1 MKNMKGASIMSAMK
15 KYLSLLLILVLVLT
29 HAPLS
34 ALAES
39 GLGED
44 GQLETEEDISLD
56 DDEITLDDD
65 ETEEDD
71 LEVSD
76 EDLDVEVTDPEAD
89 EIEII
94 YPDELLV
101 GHPTVLKGDFFTEM
115 IGNDTAD
122 IDVRALIHGYNL
134 VNWDQSQGVYVIDP
148 SVVQN
153 VKVME
158 DAEGNRTYF
167 LGLWEDLQYSDGTP
181 ITAWD
186 YAFSLL
192 LMMSPEIE
200 EIGGKI
206 YRAEHILGY
215 DEYITKQADTLGG
228 VSVLSDYQL
237 AITLDHEFLPY
248 FFEIGLLLCVP
259 YPISEIAP
267 GCKVYDDGY
276 GIYIGNED
284 KSIEEPI
291 YTAELLK
298 ETILNPD
305 TGYNSHPKVVSGP
318 YVLNDYDGI
327 TAHFEINP
335 YFKGAW
341 VNNSLPEDFNF
352 DMDDFE
358 GVGTGEVKNY
368 SGANYIKVDRLDEDG
383 NEDPFYL
390 VKPSIKYI
398 SFSVAD
404 NDTMAE
410 DLTTGKFNLV
420 NKVVYG
426 PTILEC
432 LGASGVDAETALS
445 VLTLPGSE
453 KEEAED
459 SEALPEKEEEE
470 KALDEEQAEEE
481 TEEPEEEEL
490 EEQPEEKPEEELEE
504 EPEEEPEKEPEEKLK
519 EDEFAETA
527 DEESEEKEIRYA
539 KATDYGINNT
549 PYPRIGLAFF
559 TFSYDWPTVHEMEV
573 RQAIAWCMD
582 RDQLTYDYCQDFG
595 IRVDGYYGIEQWEYL
610 LITGQ
615 LDYPIVND
623 PENPLTDEQL
633 EEETA
638 KWEALSLDN
647 LVQYHVDLDKANEL
661 LDNAGWTLNRDGE
674 PYRKGVDD
682 VRCKEVDGELTALDL
697 KMMYPAGNHIVDTI
711 QENFI
716 DNLNKVGILLTLV
729 PTDMQELF
737 YAYYRETE
745 RTTDMIYL
753 ATNFHVIVDP
763 SITYSCDP
771 TADHLIWNNTYSDD
785 EELWQDAVDMRKTEP
800 GAVYEYVTKW
810 ITFQERYNEV
820 LPCIPLYSN
829 IYFDFFTGMLQN
841 YHITAHVTW
850 TQAILESYFG
860 EPPEEEAG
868 DADFG
873 EIFMDGEGFEVDD
886 EDIEIDD

>member
-1 MKNMKGASIMSAMK
+1 MKNMK
-15 KYLSLLLILVLVLT
+15 KYLSLLLILALVFT

-44 GQLETEEDISLD
+44 GQTRTEEEQDIVLD
-56 DDEITLDDD
+56 DDELIP
-65 ETEEDD
+65 EEEEEEDI
-71 LEVSD
+71 EVSD
-76 EDLDVEVTDPEAD
+76 EELDVQVTDPEAD

-148 SVVQN
+148 SVVQS
-153 VKVME
+153 VKVM
-158 DAEGNRTYF
+158 DDKDGNRTYF
-167 LGLWEDLQYSDGTP
+167 LALWDDLQYSDGTP

-215 DEYITKQADTLGG
+215 DEYITKKADTLGG
-228 VSVLSDYQL
+228 VNVLSDHQI

-259 YPISEIAP
+259 YPIYEIAP

-298 ETILNPD
+298 KTILDPD
-305 TGYNSHPKVVSGP
+305 TGYNSHPSVVSGP
-318 YVLNDYDGI
+318 YVLLDYDGI

-341 VNNSLPEDFNF
+341 VNNSLPEDFSF

-358 GVGTGEVKNY
+358 GVGSGTANHH
-368 SGANYIKVDRLDEDG
+368 SGANYIKIDRVDEEG

-390 VKPSIKYI
+390 VKPSIKHI

-404 NDTMAE
+404 NNTMAE

-432 LGASGVDAETALS
+432 LGASGVDANAALS
-445 VLTLPGSE
+445 VLNLPGS
-453 KEEAED
+453 
-459 SEALPEKEEEE
+459 
-470 KALDEEQAEEE
+470 QAEEDE
-481 TEEPEEEEL
+481 GAEPDDQQTGEEPEEELPADGEAAG
-490 EEQPEEKPEEELEE
+490 EANGEEPEQPEEAAEQPEATEQPKETAEQPEAEEASEEEAAEENPEEGTGEGEEE
-504 EPEEEPEKEPEEKLK
+504 EPK
-519 EDEFAETA
+519 
-527 DEESEEKEIRYA
+527 EKEIRYA

-549 PYPRIGLAFF
+549 PYPRIGLAFL

-615 LDYPIVND
+615 LDYPIDND
-623 PENPLTDEQL
+623 PENPLTEEEL

-661 LDNAGWTLNRDGE
+661 LDQAGWTLNRDGE
-674 PYRKGVDD
+674 TYRKGVDD
-682 VRCKEVDGELTALDL
+682 VRCKEVDGELVALDL
-697 KMMYPAGNHIVDTI
+697 KMMYPEGNHIVDTI

-785 EELWQDAVDMRKTEP
+785 EELWLDAVDMRKTEP

-810 ITFQERYNEV
+810 ITFQERYNKV
-820 LPCIPLYSN
+820 LPCIPIYSN
-829 IYFDFFTGMLQN
+829 IYFDFYTGMLQN

-850 TQAILESYFG
+850 TQAILEAYFG
-860 EPPEEEAG
+860 EPEEPEEG
-868 DADFG
+868 GADFG
-873 EIFMDGEGFEVDD
+873 EIFEDGEGFEVDD
-886 EDIEIDD
+886 GDLIVDD

>member
-1 MKNMKGASIMSAMK
+1 MKNMKGASVMSAMK

-44 GQLETEEDISLD
+44 GQLETEEELEQVLEDEEDEDIVLSEEDLEVKATD
-56 DDEITLDDD
+56 P
-65 ETEEDD
+65 EEDD
-71 LEVSD
+71 
-76 EDLDVEVTDPEAD
+76 
-89 EIEII
+89 IEII

-153 VKVME
+153 VKVM
-158 DAEGNRTYF
+158 DDKDGNRTYF
-167 LGLWEDLQYSDGTP
+167 LALWDDLQYSDGTP

-215 DEYITKQADTLGG
+215 DEYITKKADTLGG
-228 VSVLSDYQL
+228 VSVLSDHQI

-259 YPISEIAP
+259 YPIYKIAP

-276 GIYIGNED
+276 GVYIGNED

-298 ETILNPD
+298 ETILDPE
-305 TGYNSHPKVVSGP
+305 TGYNSHPSVVSGP
-318 YVLNDYDGI
+318 YVLLDYDGI

-341 VNNSLPEDFNF
+341 VNNSLPEDFSF
-352 DMDDFE
+352 DMDHFE
-358 GVGTGEVKNY
+358 GVG
-368 SGANYIKVDRLDEDG
+368 SGTASHNGPNYIRVDRVDEEG

-390 VKPSIKYI
+390 VKPTIKHI
-398 SFSVAD
+398 SFTVAD

-410 DLTTGKFNLV
+410 DLVSGKFNLV

-432 LGASGVDAETALS
+432 LGAAGTDASAALS
-445 VLTLPGSE
+445 VLTLPG
-453 KEEAED
+453 D
-459 SEALPEKEEEE
+459 T
-470 KALDEEQAEEE
+470 DEEPEASDVTDEDAEEE
-481 TEEPEEEEL
+481 PPQDEEPAAETEEEDKDKEESEGEPEPEEE
-490 EEQPEEKPEEELEE
+490 PEISAEE
-504 EPEEEPEKEPEEKLK
+504 EPEEENG
-519 EDEFAETA
+519 EDEAEDEA
-527 DEESEEKEIRYA
+527 EGDDEGDEDEEREVRYA
-539 KATDYGINNT
+539 TATEYGINNT
-549 PYPRIGLAFF
+549 PYPRIGLAFL

-615 LDYPIVND
+615 LDYPIDND
-623 PENPLTDEQL
+623 PENPLS
-633 EEETA
+633 EEEMEEEIA

-661 LDNAGWTLNRDGE
+661 LDQAGWTLNRDGE
-674 PYRKGVDD
+674 KYRKGVDD
-682 VRCKEVDGELTALDL
+682 VRCKMVDGELVALDL
-697 KMMYPAGNHIVDTI
+697 SMMYPEGNHIVDTL

-716 DNLNKVGILLTLV
+716 DNLNKCGILLTLV

-737 YAYYRETE
+737 YSYYRETE

-753 ATNFHVIVDP
+753 ATNFHVVVDP

-785 EELWQDAVDMRKTEP
+785 EELWLDAVDMRKTEP

-810 ITFQERYNEV
+810 ITFQERYNKV
-820 LPCIPLYSN
+820 LPCIPIYSN
-829 IYFDFFTGMLQN
+829 IYFDFYTGMLQN

-850 TQAILESYFG
+850 TQAILEAYFG
-860 EPPEEEAG
+860 EPEEPGEG
-868 DADFG
+868 ELDDG
-873 EIFMDGEGFEVDD
+873 EIILDGDGFDVDDGEL
-886 EDIEIDD
+886 IIDD

>member
-1 MKNMKGASIMSAMK
+1 MKSMKGASIMYTMK
-15 KYLSLLLILVLVLT
+15 KYLSLLLILTLVLT
-29 HAPLS
+29 CAPLS

-39 GLGED
+39 GLGGD
-44 GQLETEEDISLD
+44 GQLETEEELDISLD
-56 DDEITLDDD
+56 D
-65 ETEEDD
+65 EELESEDP
-71 LEVSD
+71 EVSD
-76 EDLDVEVTDPEAD
+76 EDLEAEAENPEED

-148 SVVQN
+148 SVVRN

-158 DAEGNRTYF
+158 DKDGNRTYF
-167 LGLWEDLQYSDGTP
+167 LGLWEDLEYSDGTP

-215 DEYITKQADTLGG
+215 DEYITKKADTLGG
-228 VSVLSDYQL
+228 VNVLSDHQL

-259 YPISEIAP
+259 YPIAEIAP
-267 GCKVYDDGY
+267 GCKVYDDGF

-298 ETILNPD
+298 ETIMDPD
-305 TGYNSHPKVVSGP
+305 TGYNSHPDVVSGP
-318 YVLNDYDGI
+318 YVLIDYDGI

-341 VNNSLPEDFNF
+341 VNNSLPEDFSF

-358 GVGTGEVKNY
+358 GVG
-368 SGANYIKVDRLDEDG
+368 SGTAKHNSGVNYIKVDRVDEDG

-390 VKPSIKYI
+390 VKPSIKRI
-398 SFSVAD
+398 SFTVAD
-404 NDTMAE
+404 NATMAE

-432 LGASGVDAETALS
+432 LGAAGMDADTALAS
-445 VLTLPGSE
+445 LNLPGDE
-453 KEEAED
+453 KKDEEAD
-459 SEALPEKEEEE
+459 EALTEEE
-470 KALDEEQAEEE
+470 ASEES
-481 TEEPEEEEL
+481 TEQEPEGEAAEAEAEPEL
-490 EEQPEEKPEEELEE
+490 PEEELEQ
-504 EPEEEPEKEPEEKLK
+504 PEEEPAAA
-519 EDEFAETA
+519 EDEAIAEG
-527 DEESEEKEIRYA
+527 EEEEPKEKEIRYA
-539 KATDYGINNT
+539 QATDYGINNT
-549 PYPRIGLAFF
+549 PYPRIGLAFL
-559 TFSYDWPTVHEMEV
+559 TFSYDWPTVHEKEV

-582 RDQLTYDYCQDFG
+582 RDQLTYDYCNDFG

-615 LDYPIVND
+615 LDYPIDND
-623 PENPLTDEQL
+623 PENPLSDEEL
-633 EEETA
+633 EAETA
-638 KWEALSLDN
+638 KWDALSLDN
-647 LVQYHVDLDKANEL
+647 LVQYHVDLEKANSL
-661 LDNAGWTLNRDGE
+661 LDEAGWTLNRDGE
-674 PYRKGVDD
+674 KYRKGIDD

-697 KMMYPAGNHIVDTI
+697 KMMYPAGNHIVDTL

-716 DNLNKVGILLTLV
+716 DNLNECGILLTLV
-729 PTDMQELF
+729 PTDMQDLF
-737 YAYYRETE
+737 YSYYRETE

-785 EELWQDAVDMRKTEP
+785 EELYEDAVDMRKTEP

-810 ITFQERYNEV
+810 IKFQERYNEV
-820 LPCIPLYSN
+820 LPCIPIYSN

-860 EPPEEEAG
+860 EPEEPEEGE
-868 DADFG
+868 ADFG
-873 EIFMDGEGFEVDD
+873 EIFMDGEGFEIDDEEIIVDD
-886 EDIEIDD
+886 

>member
-1 MKNMKGASIMSAMK
+1 MKNMK
-15 KYLSLLLILVLVLT
+15 KYLSLLLILALVLT

-39 GLGED
+39 GLGGD
-44 GQLETEEDISLD
+44 GQTKTEEEQDIVLDDNELIPEEEEEEDI
-56 DDEITLDDD
+56 
-65 ETEEDD
+65 
-71 LEVSD
+71 EVSD
-76 EDLDVEVTDPEAD
+76 EELDVQVTDPEAD
-89 EIEII
+89 ETEII
-94 YPDELLV
+94 YPDELRV

-148 SVVQN
+148 SVVQS
-153 VKVME
+153 VKVM
-158 DAEGNRTYF
+158 DDKDGNRTYF
-167 LGLWEDLQYSDGTP
+167 LGLWDDLQYSDGTP

-215 DEYITKQADTLGG
+215 DEYITKKADTLGG
-228 VSVLSDYQL
+228 VNVLSDHQL

-259 YPISEIAP
+259 YPIYEIAP

-298 ETILNPD
+298 KTILDPD
-305 TGYNSHPKVVSGP
+305 TGYNSHPSVVSGP
-318 YVLNDYDGI
+318 YVLLDYDGI

-341 VNNSLPEDFNF
+341 VNNSLPEDFSF

-358 GVGTGEVKNY
+358 GVGSGEVKHQ
-368 SGANYIKVDRLDEDG
+368 SGANYIKIDRLDEEG

-390 VKPSIKYI
+390 VKPSIKHI

-404 NDTMAE
+404 NNTMAE

-432 LGASGVDAETALS
+432 LGASGVDASTALS
-445 VLTLPGSE
+445 VLNLPGSQAE
-453 KEEAED
+453 EGEEDESADQQTGEETEEEPKEET
-459 SEALPEKEEEE
+459 EEELLADGE
-470 KALDEEQAEEE
+470 AGGEETEQPKEAEEQLEAEEE
-481 TEEPEEEEL
+481 TEEEAAEEN
-490 EEQPEEKPEEELEE
+490 PDE
-504 EPEEEPEKEPEEKLK
+504 EPGEDDEKEPK
-519 EDEFAETA
+519 
-527 DEESEEKEIRYA
+527 EKEIRYA

-549 PYPRIGLAFF
+549 PYPRIGLAFL

-615 LDYPIVND
+615 LDYPIDND
-623 PENPLTDEQL
+623 PENPLTDAEL

-647 LVQYHVDLDKANEL
+647 LVQYHVDINKANEL
-661 LDNAGWTLNRDGE
+661 LDQAGWTLNRDGQT
-674 PYRKGVDD
+674 YRKGVDD
-682 VRCKEVDGELTALDL
+682 VRCKEVDGELVALDL
-697 KMMYPAGNHIVDTI
+697 TMMYPEGNHIVDTI

-716 DNLNKVGILLTLV
+716 DNLNKAGILLTLV
-729 PTDMQELF
+729 PTDMQDLF

-785 EELWQDAVDMRKTEP
+785 EELWLDAVDMRKTEP

-810 ITFQERYNEV
+810 ITFQERYNKV
-820 LPCIPLYSN
+820 LPCIPIYSN

-850 TQAILESYFG
+850 TQAILEAYFG
-860 EPPEEEAG
+860 EPEEPGEG
-868 DADFG
+868 EADFG
-873 EIFMDGEGFEVDD
+873 EIFEDGEGFEVDD
-886 EDIEIDD
+886 GDLIIDD